1 MEAPF
6 GFDFDGQRTYV
17 LNLNKSL
24 YGLKQSSSNW
34 FRFLTKG
41 LTDRNF
47 IPSQIDPCIYY
58 KDNCIVLIYVDDCII
73 LSRNKSVID
82 DFISS
87 LKNGKEKYI
96 LTDEGEIDKYLGVDI
111 VKSAN
116 TVTMKQPYL
125 IERCLT
131 EMGIT
136 DDMNIKKVPA

>member
-17 LNLNKSL
+17 LKLNKSL

-34 FRFLTKG
+34 FHFLTKG

-58 KDNCIVLIYVDDCII
+58 KDNGIVLIYVDDCIL

-82 DFISS
+82 NFISS

-96 LTDEGEIDKYLGVDI
+96 LTDEGDIDKYLGVYI
-111 VKSAN
+111 VKSTN
-116 TVTMKQPYL
+116 SVT
-125 IERCLT
+125 
-131 EMGIT
+131 
-136 DDMNIKKVPA
+136 IK